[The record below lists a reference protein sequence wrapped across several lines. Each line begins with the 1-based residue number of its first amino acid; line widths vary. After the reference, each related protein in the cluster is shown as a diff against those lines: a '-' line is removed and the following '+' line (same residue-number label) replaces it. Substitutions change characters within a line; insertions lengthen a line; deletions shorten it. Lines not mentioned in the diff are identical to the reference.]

1 MVSNPREKNHIGPI
15 RLLNSPIPVHV
26 KVNKYQRPMEVTI
39 NRKIS
44 RILEINEVWEINME
58 WWRPIP
64 TKRRYFRVTTSSNN
78 NLIIFLDMQNN
89 DWYIQKS

>member
-1 MVSNPREKNHIGPI
+1 
-15 RLLNSPIPVHV
+15 
-26 KVNKYQRPMEVTI
+26 MEVTI

-64 TKRRYFRVTTSSNN
+64 TKRRYFRVATSSNN
-78 NLIIFLDMQNN
+78 NLTIFLDMQNN
-89 DWYIQKS
+89 DWYIQKN